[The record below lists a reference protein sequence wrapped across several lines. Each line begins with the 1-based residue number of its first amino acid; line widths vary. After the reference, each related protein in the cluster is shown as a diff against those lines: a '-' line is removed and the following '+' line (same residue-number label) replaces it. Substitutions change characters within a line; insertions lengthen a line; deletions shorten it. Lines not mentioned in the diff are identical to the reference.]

1 MVDEQ
6 SKLVGIVTNRDL
18 RFQTDTTLRISEV
31 MTKDNIVTTT
41 NPDLAEAS
49 QILLRHKIEKLPVVD
64 SDNKLVGLITYRDI
78 TKIRDYPNACKDSKG
93 RLRVVAGVGVTSDTL
108 KRVEALV
115 NAGVDAVVIDT
126 AHGHS
131 ANVVNTLKAVK
142 QNFPRL
148 MCSLAIS
155 PLPRLPSILSK
166 TA

>member
-78 TKIRDYPNACKDSKG
+78 TKIRGLSECLQRQQRS
-93 RLRVVAGVGVTSDTL
+93 VFSVATPAWV
-108 KRVEALV
+108 
-115 NAGVDAVVIDT
+115 
-126 AHGHS
+126 
-131 ANVVNTLKAVK
+131 
-142 QNFPRL
+142 
-148 MCSLAIS
+148 
-155 PLPRLPSILSK
+155 
-166 TA
+166 